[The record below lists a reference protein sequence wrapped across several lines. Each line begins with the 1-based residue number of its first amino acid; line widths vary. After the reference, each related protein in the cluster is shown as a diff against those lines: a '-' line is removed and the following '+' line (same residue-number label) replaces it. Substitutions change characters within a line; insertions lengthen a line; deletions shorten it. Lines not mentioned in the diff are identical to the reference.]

1 MFLSLAPFMTPADMT
16 NIFGRNL
23 LDDMSQLTGFHEL
36 MSNETK
42 PFECVADVHEA
53 RASMRQLLTSS
64 LWSQHAVV
72 VASHELATEQLAE
85 PPDDN
90 EDFPSTAFAHEIEA
104 FLGDHP

>member
-1 MFLSLAPFMTPADMT
+1 MFLSLAPFMTPNDIT

-53 RASMRQLLTSS
+53 RASMRQLLSS
-64 LWSQHAVV
+64 PLWSKHAVV
-72 VASHELATEQLAE
+72 VASHGLATEQLAE
-85 PPDDN
+85 PPNDN
-90 EDFPSTAFAHEIEA
+90 EEFSSTAFAHEIEA